1 MRHSVKRLHKS
12 WAKSY
17 TIQGQG
23 QQHLGLVYVVHAEEQ
38 FTVLEPGLITDAKFE
53 GLPDIRAAYDKFTSW
68 TRLLLESKLFLSM
81 LTQE

>member
-23 QQHLGLVYVVHAEEQ
+23 QLSNDRNLDMFQKVLDGNATTRRAELNEDSLGN
-38 FTVLEPGLITDAKFE
+38 FE
-53 GLPDIRAAYDKFTSW
+53 KTIDNAQTMAQM
-68 TRLLLESKLFLSM
+68 LSS
-81 LTQE
+81 